1 MDWYKKTDEQY
12 DSFITLMMGGDN
24 ENEIQFTDDNWAVV
38 MCALSDLIDLFTGD
52 LRLKEL
58 KENWEYQ
65 DAISELY
72 KIKSKIIGIEKFDN
86 SPIYISELD
95 HRRLLAGKESV
106 IDFIE
111 RQRASKD
118 LEKLT
123 KEKHNA
129 QTKEPGS

>member
-1 MDWYKKTDEQY
+1 MDWHKKTDEQY
-12 DSFITLMMGGDN
+12 DNFITLMMGGDN
-24 ENEIQFTDDNWAVV
+24 ENEVQLTEEEWSVV
-38 MCALSDLIDLFTGD
+38 ICALSDVIDLVTGE

-58 KENWEYQ
+58 KENWKYQ

-72 KIKSKIIGIEKFDN
+72 KIKSKIIKIEEFDN

-95 HRRLLAGKESV
+95 HHRLLAGKESV

-111 RQRASKD
+111 RQKASKD

-123 KEKHNA
+123 KENHNA
-129 QTKEPGS
+129 QTEESDS

>member
-1 MDWYKKTDEQY
+1 MDWHKKTDEQY
-12 DSFITLMMGGDN
+12 DNFITLMMGGDN
-24 ENEIQFTDDNWAVV
+24 ENEVQLTEEEWSVV
-38 MCALSDLIDLFTGD
+38 ICALSDVIDLVTGN

-58 KENWEYQ
+58 KENWKYQ

-72 KIKSKIIGIEKFDN
+72 KIKSKIIKIEEFDN
-86 SPIYISELD
+86 SPIYIYELD

-111 RQRASKD
+111 RQKASKD

-129 QTKEPGS
+129 QTEESDS

>member
-24 ENEIQFTDDNWAVV
+24 ENEIQLTEDNWAVV

-52 LRLKEL
+52 LRVKEL

>member
-12 DSFITLMMGGDN
+12 DSYITLMMGGDN
-24 ENEIQFTDDNWAVV
+24 ENEIQLTEDNWAVV

>member
-12 DSFITLMMGGDN
+12 DSYITLMMGGDN
-24 ENEIQFTDDNWAVV
+24 ENEIQLTEDNWAVV

-86 SPIYISELD
+86 SPIYISEID

>member
-1 MDWYKKTDEQY
+1 MDWYKKTEEQY
-12 DSFITLMMGGDN
+12 DNYITLMMGGDN
-24 ENEIQFTDDNWAVV
+24 ENEIQFTEDNWAVV
-38 MCALSDLIDLFTGD
+38 MCALSDVIDLVTGD

-58 KENWEYQ
+58 KENWKYQ
-65 DAISELY
+65 DSISELY
-72 KIKSKIIGIEKFDN
+72 KIKSKMIGIEKFDN

-111 RQRASKD
+111 RQKASKD

-129 QTKEPGS
+129 QPKESGS

>member
-1 MDWYKKTDEQY
+1 MDWYKKTEEQY
-12 DSFITLMMGGDN
+12 DNYITLMMGGDN
-24 ENEIQFTDDNWAVV
+24 ENEIQFTEDNWAVV
-38 MCALSDLIDLFTGD
+38 MCALSDVIDLVTGD

-58 KENWEYQ
+58 KENWKYQ
-65 DAISELY
+65 DSISELY
-72 KIKSKIIGIEKFDN
+72 KIKSKMIGIEKFDN

-111 RQRASKD
+111 RQKASKD

-123 KEKHNA
+123 KEKHNV
-129 QTKEPGS
+129 QLKE

>member
-12 DSFITLMMGGDN
+12 DSYITLMMGGDN
-24 ENEIQFTDDNWAVV
+24 ENEIQLTEDNWAVV
-38 MCALSDLIDLFTGD
+38 MCALSALIDLFTGD

-111 RQRASKD
+111 RQKASKD

>member
-12 DSFITLMMGGDN
+12 YSYITLMMGGDN
-24 ENEIQFTDDNWAVV
+24 ENEIQLTEDNWAVV

-111 RQRASKD
+111 RQKASKD

>member
-12 DSFITLMMGGDN
+12 YSYITLMMGGDN
-24 ENEIQFTDDNWAVV
+24 ENEIQLTEDNWAVV

-86 SPIYISELD
+86 SQSIFLS
-95 HRRLLAGKESV
+95 
-106 IDFIE
+106 
-111 RQRASKD
+111 
-118 LEKLT
+118 
-123 KEKHNA
+123 
-129 QTKEPGS
+129 

>member
-12 DSFITLMMGGDN
+12 DSYITLMMGGDN
-24 ENEIQFTDDNWAVV
+24 ENEIQLTEDNWAVV

-111 RQRASKD
+111 RQKASKD

>member
-12 DSFITLMMGGDN
+12 DSYITLMMGGDN
-24 ENEIQFTDDNWAVV
+24 ENEIQLTEDNWAVL

-129 QTKEPGS
+129 QTKEPGN

>member
-1 MDWYKKTDEQY
+1 MDWHKKTDEQY
-12 DSFITLMMGGDN
+12 DNFITLMMGGDN
-24 ENEIQFTDDNWAVV
+24 ENEVQLTENEWSVV
-38 MCALSDLIDLFTGD
+38 ICALSDVIDLVTGE

-58 KENWEYQ
+58 KENWKYQ

-72 KIKSKIIGIEKFDN
+72 KIKSKIIKIEEFDN
-86 SPIYISELD
+86 SPIYIYELD

-111 RQRASKD
+111 RQKASKD

-123 KEKHNA
+123 KENHNA
-129 QTKEPGS
+129 QTEESDS

>member
-12 DSFITLMMGGDN
+12 DSYITLMMGGDN
-24 ENEIQFTDDNWAVV
+24 ENEIQLTEDNWAVV

-129 QTKEPGS
+129 QTKEPGN